1 MNNGSIWFHLNNVAD
16 RSLYIS
22 QIPYLSYNITANKV
36 TITPLPPLHHS
47 PHPVNQWALT
57 DLSICLVCVCG
68 CPERLLRR
76 VSAPDVA
83 RQARYSMQIN
93 LIAILPVCTVIRDN
107 CPPKP
112 TEVGR
117 VERNQKLGD
126 GLGGLSR
133 AYTNT
138 PSPYNHIGSM
148 LSLEDEN
155 ELFRFISFDEF
166 TIWGKSGRLLS
177 GPSTYCA
184 TQPGRECSILQH
196 KFEFTY
202 ILSLISIYRLKL
214 QTDIYDN
221 WNKVRKVKELYGG
234 QASQK

>member
-1 MNNGSIWFHLNNVAD
+1 M
-16 RSLYIS
+16 
-22 QIPYLSYNITANKV
+22 
-36 TITPLPPLHHS
+36 
-47 PHPVNQWALT
+47 
-57 DLSICLVCVCG
+57 

-93 LIAILPVCTVIRDN
+93 LIPILPVCTVIRDN

-117 VERNQKLGD
+117 VARNQKLGD

-138 PSPYNHIGSM
+138 PSPYNHFGSM

-184 TQPGRECSILQH
+184 SRPGRGCSILQH

-202 ILSLISIYRLKL
+202 ILTLLSIYRLML
-214 QTDIYDN
+214 QTEIYDN
-221 WNKVRKVKELYGG
+221 
-234 QASQK
+234 

>member
-1 MNNGSIWFHLNNVAD
+1 M
-16 RSLYIS
+16 
-22 QIPYLSYNITANKV
+22 
-36 TITPLPPLHHS
+36 
-47 PHPVNQWALT
+47 
-57 DLSICLVCVCG
+57 

-76 VSAPDVA
+76 VGAPDVA

-117 VERNQKLGD
+117 VARNQKLGD

-155 ELFRFISFDEF
+155 ELFCFISFDEF
-166 TIWGKSGRLLS
+166 TIWGKPGPLLR

-184 TQPGRECSILQH
+184 MQPGRGCFILQH

-202 ILSLISIYRLKL
+202 ILTILSIYRLMLKYM
-214 QTDIYDN
+214 IIEI
-221 WNKVRKVKELYGG
+221 KCVR
-234 QASQK
+234 